1 VTPYELATV
10 LHRELSPVVPK
21 LSAALNRALVDI
33 GEGSS
38 LVIPGEPADVSFQE
52 TEAVAVADGADVL
65 AKIFAVLPM
74 LEQNSRWRVAVDR
87 RRESEPNRLELVY
100 TLFRVQS
107 C

>member
-1 VTPYELATV
+1 MTPYELATA

-38 LVIPGEPADVSFQE
+38 LILPGEPTDVSFQE
-52 TEAVAVADGADVL
+52 TEGVAAGDGTDVL
-65 AKIFAVLPM
+65 AKIFGALPV
-74 LEQNSRWRVAVDR
+74 LEQHSRWRVAVDR
-87 RRESEPNRLELVY
+87 RRGADPDRLELVY
-100 TLFRVQS
+100 TLFRVPA